1 MPARST
7 TTETHRTSAPRSIAR
22 SWSSDR
28 QVPAYAAAPLT
39 GAGAPDLQGVLQSI
53 AHDVTVT
60 LSPLTVYG
68 GAGDPTSVNDLKV
81 GDTLAMCGSHQP
93 DNTLAATSVTRP

>member
-1 MPARST
+1 L
-7 TTETHRTSAPRSIAR
+7 
-22 SWSSDR
+22 WSSDR

-53 AHDVTVT
+53 APDGSSVSVHDVTVT

-81 GDTLAMCGSHQP
+81 GDTLAICGSHQP
-93 DNTLAATSVTRP
+93 DHTLAAKSVTRP